1 MTAQEFFD
9 VLPSKVDPAK
19 IAGLNNTYAFDVT
32 GVGAWTVTVADGVV
46 SVADGKNEADCTI
59 TASEDTLLKIASGK
73 ANPAMAFAMGK
84 VKVGGDM
91 GVAMKLQKL
100 F

>member
-19 IAGLNNTYAFDVT
+19 IVGLNNTYAFDVK
-32 GVGAWTVTVADGVV
+32 GAGAWTVTVADGAV
-46 SVADGKNEADCTI
+46 SVEEGKREADCTI
-59 TASEDTLLKIASGK
+59 TASEDTLLSIASGK
-73 ANPAMAFAMGK
+73 ANPAMAYAMGK
-84 VKVGGDM
+84 LKIDGDM
-91 GVAMKLQKL
+91 GVALKLQKL